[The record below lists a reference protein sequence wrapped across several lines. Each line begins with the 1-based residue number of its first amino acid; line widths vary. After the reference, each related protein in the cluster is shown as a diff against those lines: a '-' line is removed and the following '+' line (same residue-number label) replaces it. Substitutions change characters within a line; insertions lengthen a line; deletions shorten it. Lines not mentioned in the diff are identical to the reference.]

1 MATIVIWF
9 LQTFDLR
16 FNVVAQSEDSLLAL
30 IGQWIAPLFGPLG
43 FSDWRVSTAL
53 ITGFTAKEAVVS
65 TLSVLTGTSMANLGG
80 VLGSMFSGLSAAS
93 FLVFTLLYTPCV
105 AAVAAVKREMQSG
118 VKAGIVVV
126 LQCLVAWAAAF
137 LVYQIG
143 GLFF

>member
-1 MATIVIWF
+1 
-9 LQTFDLR
+9 
-16 FNVVAQSEDSLLAL
+16 
-30 IGQWIAPLFGPLG
+30 
-43 FSDWRVSTAL
+43 
-53 ITGFTAKEAVVS
+53 
-65 TLSVLTGTSMANLGG
+65 MANLGG